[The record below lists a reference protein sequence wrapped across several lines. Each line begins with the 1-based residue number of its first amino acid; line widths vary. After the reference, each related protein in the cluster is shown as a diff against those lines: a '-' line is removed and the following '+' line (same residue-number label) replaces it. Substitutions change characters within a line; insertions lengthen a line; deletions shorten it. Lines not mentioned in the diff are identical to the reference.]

1 MSGHGYRYVGDG
13 ERWRGV
19 PARDMTQEEFDGL
32 GPLEQ
37 RTVREGG
44 GYEKVS
50 AKEAKEAAAEA
61 QRIAEEQAAAK
72 AAEEARIEAEEA
84 AREAEEAAQLKA
96 EEDATNQEQ
105 EGAE

>member
-1 MSGHGYRYVGDG
+1 
-13 ERWRGV
+13 V
-19 PARDMTQEEFDGL
+19 PSRDLTQDEFDRL

-44 GYEKVS
+44 GYEAIT
-50 AKEAKEAAAEA
+50 AKEAKDTAAEA
-61 QRIAEEQAAAK
+61 KRLAEEAAAAK

-96 EEDATNQEQ
+96 EEDAANEDGGQD
-105 EGAE
+105 

>member
-19 PARDMTQEEFDGL
+19 PARDLTQEEYEQL

-44 GYEKVS
+44 GYSEITADEAKRA
-50 AKEAKEAAAEA
+50 AKEAEAEA
-61 QRIAEEQAAAK
+61 KRL
-72 AAEEARIEAEEA
+72 AEEA
-84 AREAEEAAQLKA
+84 AKQEAEAQAAAQ
-96 EEDATNQEQ
+96 
-105 EGAE
+105 EGTE